1 MYAGTTDP
9 RYDLLATY
17 LASPGVAGSGLITK
31 PTGDGSQLSG
41 NSGLTVPNPLGAV
54 QGILAITSVIDE
66 GLYDNFVRRLDTR
79 DPDLR
84 GGLSVQG
91 TSKDGVNT
99 LNVTGPTALNGNVGV
114 QGGDLAIKDPVG
126 LECVKLFVL
135 GQVDINCKGLL
146 NAKLGVFNTPTGDV
160 KIGNDGTPFQVTAPG
175 KIQGAGGLYGARGN
189 NVFTAEQPN
198 GIQFTDN
205 LTVYGNGGG
214 GTAMALNKAGNLGA
228 QSSLSTPYV
237 GLTQLVVPG
246 TACSSATVTPAT
258 DSTPTGSRSSLAAID
273 NGGFAM
279 CANGIWTPVA
289 TPGVLGGPCSP
300 EGSTGFAP
308 DGATLICQGGAF
320 VSLADR
326 FGSLIFSESTL
337 VSNPPKDVLPSPGV
351 AASPIV
357 PNPICLSGA
366 SAPRAYVIP
375 NKESQTTQKVNRYLQ
390 VVPGGWQ
397 VFMIDGDSV
406 HIPDATATV
415 QTYCSY

>member
-189 NVFTAEQPN
+189 NVFTAEL
-198 GIQFTDN
+198 D
-205 LTVYGNGGG
+205 LT
-214 GTAMALNKAGNLGA
+214 
-228 QSSLSTPYV
+228 
-237 GLTQLVVPG
+237 
-246 TACSSATVTPAT
+246 
-258 DSTPTGSRSSLAAID
+258 
-273 NGGFAM
+273 
-279 CANGIWTPVA
+279 
-289 TPGVLGGPCSP
+289 
-300 EGSTGFAP
+300 
-308 DGATLICQGGAF
+308 
-320 VSLADR
+320 R
-326 FGSLIFSESTL
+326 FHG
-337 VSNPPKDVLPSPGV
+337 
-351 AASPIV
+351 
-357 PNPICLSGA
+357 
-366 SAPRAYVIP
+366 
-375 NKESQTTQKVNRYLQ
+375 
-390 VVPGGWQ
+390 
-397 VFMIDGDSV
+397 
-406 HIPDATATV
+406 HI
-415 QTYCSY
+415 